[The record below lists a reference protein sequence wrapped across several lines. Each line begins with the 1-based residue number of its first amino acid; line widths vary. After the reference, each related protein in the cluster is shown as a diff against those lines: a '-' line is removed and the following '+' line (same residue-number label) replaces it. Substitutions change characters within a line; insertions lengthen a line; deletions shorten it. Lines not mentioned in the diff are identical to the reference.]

1 MTNNHFLDKRITDR
15 EIVKVL
21 HKIAKKDCPMTR
33 DEEEIQE
40 EVNGLA
46 MDMELTREQLIEKFG
61 GGGSIQ
67 LPVPDDL
74 ADDEQ
79 QGSVSVI

>member
-1 MTNNHFLDKRITDR
+1 
-15 EIVKVL
+15 
-21 HKIAKKDCPMTR
+21 MTR

-61 GGGSIQ
+61 GGESIQ
-67 LPVPDDL
+67 MPMPDDL

-79 QGSVSVI
+79 QGSVNVI